1 MNQLALKIPCVFAPF
16 PATSH
21 AVTLHYTPTNSTY
34 FMVRFI
40 DWNCMCE
47 NAAASRTAAALGGRS
62 LPYSCSRIFAHAPGD
77 TSQSACNTKTCRRRF
92 VAQLLQC
99 YLQSQY
105 NGKHRD
111 GSRFTLHI
119 VSGSGE
125 GLTFKG
131 TLQRKGQRGSIF
143 YFATTPVHIGDKTY
157 TDWRHALPVQSLSV
171 SDYAWLNTN
180 YPLPQLQLVRML
192 RYTQQYHKGE
202 TMFNREK
209 RVVMRQW
216 QA

>member
-1 MNQLALKIPCVFAPF
+1 LKIPCVFAPF

-47 NAAASRTAAALGGRS
+47 NAAASRTAAALGAVVCRTAVRVYLRTRQETLRKVRATRKLAEDDS
-62 LPYSCSRIFAHAPGD
+62 LL
-77 TSQSACNTKTCRRRF
+77 N
-92 VAQLLQC
+92 LLQC

>member
-21 AVTLHYTPTNSTY
+21 AVTLHYTPTDGTL
-34 FMVRFI
+34 MVRFI

-47 NAAASRTAAALGGRS
+47 NAAASRTAAALGAVVCRTAVRVYLRTRQETLRKVRATRKLAEDDS
-62 LPYSCSRIFAHAPGD
+62 LLNF
-77 TSQSACNTKTCRRRF
+77 
-92 VAQLLQC
+92 LQC

-111 GSRFTLHI
+111 GSRLTLHI
-119 VSGSGE
+119 VSGSSE

-143 YFATTPVHIGDKTY
+143 YFATMPVHIGDKTY
-157 TDWRHALPVQSLSV
+157 TDWRHVLPGHSLSV

-180 YPLPQLQLVRML
+180 YPFPQLQLVRML

-202 TMFNREK
+202 TRFNREK